1 MVVVRSERDHARQ
14 KLQIELGLLSAASLL
29 LE

>member
-1 MVVVRSERDHARQ
+1 MVVVRSEQDHAHE

-29 LE
+29 RE